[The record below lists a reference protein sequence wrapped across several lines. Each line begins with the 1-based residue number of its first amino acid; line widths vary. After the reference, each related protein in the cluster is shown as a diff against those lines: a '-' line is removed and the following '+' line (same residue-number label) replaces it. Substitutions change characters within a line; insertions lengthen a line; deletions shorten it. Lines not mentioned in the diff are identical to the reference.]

1 MTGVEFIDALGA
13 GGMAAM
19 FGAAYAG
26 ICGHDIEIKG
36 VNLKPWIV
44 GFLAIG
50 GLVALIIAT
59 IFS

>member
-1 MTGVEFIDALGA
+1 MTGSEFVDVLGA

-19 FGAAYAG
+19 IGAAYAG
-26 ICGHDIEIKG
+26 IFGHDIESKG

-44 GFLAIG
+44 GCLAIG
-50 GLVALIIAT
+50 GLLALIIAI